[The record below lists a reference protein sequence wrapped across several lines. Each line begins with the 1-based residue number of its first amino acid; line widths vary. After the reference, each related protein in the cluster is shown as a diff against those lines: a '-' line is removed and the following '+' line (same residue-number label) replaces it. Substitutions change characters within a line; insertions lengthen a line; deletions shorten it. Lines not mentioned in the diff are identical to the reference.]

1 MTTLLARVAAAI
13 AEDGQRSGMPGS
25 WHAAARVLDYP
36 QLLQLARQ
44 RRQEHPQLRHRSLA
58 LEYHDVLDFCV
69 ALLAFDG
76 WCSDLWLV
84 APGLAPAM
92 RAEYGQQL
100 ACAFNW
106 RDGHLEEAA
115 EVTPSVA
122 WPVSA
127 DAAVTTAT
135 RWWLATS
142 GTSGSP
148 KLIGHT
154 LDSLVEQIRIS
165 TFSRSLRWGLVYQP
179 CRFAGLQVVL
189 QALLSA
195 ATLVDAQGP
204 EPDQRIEAMVAGQVD
219 ALSATPSLWRALLMT
234 GRLQQLPLRQVTLGG
249 EIVDQALLDWL
260 RRLFPEAKLLHIYA
274 STEAGVGFTVA
285 DGRAG
290 FPVAWLD
297 ADASPSPVLLRV
309 DAQQHLQVRPR
320 LLAHAD
326 VVTAR
331 TGADGYLDTEDLVRI
346 EGDRVLFLGRA
357 GGVINVGGNKVH
369 PEQVEQVI
377 LAVPGVL
384 QARVYGKRSSM
395 VGQLVTADVVAADPS
410 RQASLQV
417 AVMKHCL
424 QQLARYQIPVKLN
437 WVNAIQTGDAGKM
450 TRN

>member
-1 MTTLLARVAAAI
+1 MTTLLARVAAAV
-13 AEDGQRSGMPGS
+13 AENGQHSGVSGS
-25 WHAAARVLDYP
+25 RETAVLDYP
-36 QLLQLARQ
+36 HLLQLARQ
-44 RRQEHPQLRHRSLA
+44 RRLDHPQLQHRSLA
-58 LEYHDVLDFCV
+58 LEYHDLPDFCV

-84 APGLAPAM
+84 APGLAPAI
-92 RAEYGQQL
+92 RTEHQQQL
-100 ACAFNW
+100 ACAFSW
-106 RDGHLEEAA
+106 RNAHLEQEPATAA
-115 EVTPSVA
+115 WSAP
-122 WPVSA
+122 A
-127 DAAVTTAT
+127 DAVVTVT
-135 RWWLATS
+135 RWWLTTS

-154 LDSLVEQIRIS
+154 LAGLADQIRIS

-195 ATLVDAQGP
+195 TTLVDALGP
-204 EPDQRIEAMVAGQVD
+204 EPDQRIGAMLAGQVD

-234 GRLQQLPLRQVTLGG
+234 GRLEQLPLRQVTLGG
-249 EIVDQALLDWL
+249 EIADQVLLDWL
-260 RRLFPEAKLLHIYA
+260 RRLFPQAKLLHIYA
-274 STEAGVGFTVA
+274 STEAGVGFSVA

-290 FPVAWLD
+290 FPADWLD
-297 ADASPSPVLLRV
+297 ADASPVPVLLRV
-309 DAQQHLQVRPR
+309 DAQQHLLVQPR
-320 LLAHAD
+320 LLAQAD
-326 VVTAR
+326 VITAR
-331 TGADGYLDTEDLVRI
+331 TDADGYLDTEDLVRI

-357 GGVINVGGNKVH
+357 GGVINVGGHKVH

-384 QARVYGKRSSM
+384 QARVYGKHSSM
-395 VGQLVTADVVAADPS
+395 VGQLVAADVVAADPS

-437 WVNAIQTGDAGKM
+437 WVSAIQAGDAGKM

>member
-1 MTTLLARVAAAI
+1 MTTLLARVTAAVAENGQHSGQI
-13 AEDGQRSGMPGS
+13 AVGDVE
-25 WHAAARVLDYP
+25 YP
-36 QLLQLARQ
+36 HLLQLAQQ
-44 RRQEHPQLRHRSLA
+44 RRREHPQLRHRSLA
-58 LEYHDVLDFCV
+58 LEYHDLADFCV
-69 ALLAFDG
+69 TLLAFDG

-84 APGLAPAM
+84 APGLAPAI
-92 RAEYGQQL
+92 RTEHQQQL

-106 RDGHLEEAA
+106 RNGHLEQEPATAA
-115 EVTPSVA
+115 WSAP
-122 WPVSA
+122 A
-127 DAAVTTAT
+127 DAAVTVT

-142 GTSGSP
+142 GTAGSP
-148 KLIGHT
+148 KLIGHS
-154 LDSLVEQIRIS
+154 LDGLADQIRIS

-195 ATLVDAQGP
+195 TTLVDAQGP
-204 EPDQRIEAMVAGQVD
+204 EPDQRIGAMLAGQVD

-234 GRLQQLPLRQVTLGG
+234 GRLEQLPLRQATLGG
-249 EIVDQALLDWL
+249 EIADQALLDWL
-260 RRLFPEAKLLHIYA
+260 RRLFPQAKLLHIYA

-290 FPVAWLD
+290 FPLAWLD
-297 ADASPSPVLLRV
+297 AAAAPVLLRV
-309 DAQQHLQVRPR
+309 DAQQHLLVRPR
-320 LLAHAD
+320 RLAQAD

-331 TGADGYLDTEDLVRI
+331 TDADGYLDTEDLVHI

-357 GGVINVGGNKVH
+357 GGVINVGGHKVH

-395 VGQLVTADVVAADPS
+395 VGQLVAADVVAADPS
-410 RQASLQV
+410 CQASLQV

-437 WVNAIQTGDAGKM
+437 WVSAIQTGDAGKM
-450 TRN
+450 TRH